1 MDATEPP
8 PTERV
13 FNLANRRRLVH
24 HLLALEEVPSPA
36 EPARVCDLDA
46 FRVEVFVAPGA
57 LMLDLLSP
65 AEVADL
71 LRVPVGT
78 VYYWRKTKRGPKG
91 TQVGRH
97 VLYNR
102 ADVVAW
108 WDQRLARD
116 ETAS

>member
-8 PTERV
+8 PAERA

-36 EPARVCDLDA
+36 EPARVSDLDA

-57 LMLDLLSP
+57 LMLDLLSS

-78 VYYWRKTKRGPKG
+78 VYYWRETKRGPKG

-108 WDQRLARD
+108 WVQRLARD
-116 ETAS
+116 RTAS

>member
-1 MDATEPP
+1 VQGISLLRP
-8 PTERV
+8 
-13 FNLANRRRLVH
+13 ANHPKYTGGSR
-24 HLLALEEVPSPA
+24 
-36 EPARVCDLDA
+36 
-46 FRVEVFVAPGA
+46 
-57 LMLDLLSP
+57 LSP

-102 ADVVAW
+102 AGVVAW